1 MSIKRLLI
9 AVALLALLGA
19 GAAYGWRAMQ
29 GNRLPA
35 GFASGNGRIEANE
48 IDIAT
53 KYAARVLTIP
63 VQEGDLVEAGAVIAT
78 LDTRDLEAQLRSAE
92 AQLRQTRSSREE
104 ANALVAQRVSEADF
118 AAKEMERALIL
129 FGKGHV
135 AEQRVDQARNSRRT
149 ADAALEA
156 AKSHLASA
164 EEAIAAAAGDVDRL
178 TDLVADGVLKAP
190 RKSRVLY
197 RLSEPGEV
205 LAAGGKAATLLDLS
219 NVYMTFFLPTDM
231 AGNLALGAE
240 ARILLDAVPDT
251 AIPAAVTF
259 VAPRAQFTPKQV
271 ETKSERDRMMF
282 RVKAR
287 VPEALVT
294 RYVERVKTGLTGMA
308 YVKLDDKAVW
318 PDWLESKLTRETTSS
333 PGNTPSPPRGEGRGE
348 GDAPRDFAR
357 MPPSPAP
364 GEGRGPPQSGGKGEG
379 LGTAPRGSGPCGSG
393 CLEHPSPSPPSAGPL
408 PLPGRER
415 ALS

>member
-1 MSIKRLLI
+1 MTIRRLLI
-9 AVALLALLGA
+9 ALALLAILGA

-48 IDIAT
+48 IDVAT

-92 AQLRQTRSSREE
+92 AQLRQTRRAREE
-104 ANALVAQRVSEADF
+104 AVALVDQRSSEADF

-164 EEAIAAAAGDVDRL
+164 DEAIAAAAGDVDRL

-197 RLSEPGEV
+197 RLAEPGEV

-219 NVYMTFFLPTDM
+219 NVYMTFFLPTDT
-231 AGNLALGAE
+231 AGNLALGAD

-251 AIPAAVTF
+251 AIPATVTF

-294 RYVERVKTGLTGMA
+294 RYIERVKTGLTGMA
-308 YVKLDDKAVW
+308 YVKLDDKAAW
-318 PDWLESKLTRETTSS
+318 PDWLESKLTREATSS
-333 PGNTPSPPRGEGRGE
+333 PALSPSPPRGEGRGE
-348 GDAPRDFAR
+348 GDAQHDFAGNAVPSNHASIVPQPTPR
-357 MPPSPAP
+357 PPLTLTLSP
-364 GEGRGPPQSGGKGEG
+364 GGRGDPSQ
-379 LGTAPRGSGPCGSG
+379 GSRS
-393 CLEHPSPSPPSAGPL
+393 
-408 PLPGRER
+408 
-415 ALS
+415 

>member
-1 MSIKRLLI
+1 MTVRRLLI
-9 AVALLALLGA
+9 AVVLLAILGA

-48 IDIAT
+48 IDVAT
-53 KYAARVLTIP
+53 KYAARVQTIP

-92 AQLRQTRSSREE
+92 AQLRQTRRAREE
-104 ANALVAQRVSEADF
+104 AAALVAQRSSEADY
-118 AAKEMERALIL
+118 AAKEMERALVL
-129 FGKGHV
+129 FGKGHI
-135 AEQRVDQARNSRRT
+135 AEQRVDQARNARRT

-156 AKSHLASA
+156 AKSRLASA
-164 EEAIAAAAGDVDRL
+164 DEAIDAAAGDVDRL
-178 TDLVADGVLKAP
+178 TTLVADGVLRAP

-197 RLSEPGEV
+197 RLAEPGEV
-205 LAAGGKAATLLDLS
+205 LGAGGKVATLLDLS
-219 NVYMTFFLPTDM
+219 NVYMTFFLPTDT
-231 AGNLALGAE
+231 AGNLALGAD

-287 VPEALVT
+287 VPESLVT
-294 RYVERVKTGLTGMA
+294 RYIDRVKTGLTGMA
-308 YVKLDDKAVW
+308 YVKLDDAAVW
-318 PDWLESKLTRETTSS
+318 PDWLESRLTRAETSS
-333 PGNTPSPPRGEGRGE
+333 SSLIPPSPPPQSPSPPRGEGRGE
-348 GDAPRDFAR
+348 GGAPHDFADNQT
-357 MPPSPAP
+357 PSASQSTPRNPLTLTLSP
-364 GEGRGPPQSGGKGEG
+364 GGRGDPSQ
-379 LGTAPRGSGPCGSG
+379 GSRS
-393 CLEHPSPSPPSAGPL
+393 
-408 PLPGRER
+408 
-415 ALS
+415 

>member
-1 MSIKRLLI
+1 MTLKRLLI
-9 AVALLALLGA
+9 VVVLLALAGG

-48 IDIAT
+48 IDVAT

-63 VQEGDLVEAGAVIAT
+63 VEEGDLVEAGTVIAT
-78 LDTRDLEAQLRSAE
+78 LDTRDLDAQLRSAE
-92 AQLRQTRSSREE
+92 ALLRQARRAREE
-104 ANALVAQRVSEADF
+104 ANSLVAQRVSEAEF
-118 AAKEMERALIL
+118 AAKEMDRALVL
-129 FGKGHV
+129 FGQGHV

-156 AKSHLASA
+156 ARSHLASA
-164 EEAIAAAAGDVDRL
+164 DEAIAAAAGDVDRL
-178 TDLVADGVLKAP
+178 RDLVADGVLKAP
-190 RKSRVLY
+190 RKARVLY
-197 RLSEPGEV
+197 RLAEPGEV

-219 NVYMTFFLPTDM
+219 NVYMTFFLPTAT

-240 ARILLDAVPDT
+240 ARLLLDALPDT

-271 ETKSERDRMMF
+271 ETRTERDRMMF

-294 RYVERVKTGLTGMA
+294 RYIERVKTGLTGMA
-308 YVKLDDKAVW
+308 YVKLDDAAVW
-318 PDWLESKLTRETTSS
+318 PDWLDSRLTRGEPAAAPS
-333 PGNTPSPPRGEGRGE
+333 PGEARGGG
-348 GDAPRDFAR
+348 
-357 MPPSPAP
+357 AP
-364 GEGRGPPQSGGKGEG
+364 G
-379 LGTAPRGSGPCGSG
+379 PRS
-393 CLEHPSPSPPSAGPL
+393 
-408 PLPGRER
+408 
-415 ALS
+415 

>member
-1 MSIKRLLI
+1 MTVKRILI
-9 AVALLALLGA
+9 ALVLLALLGA

-63 VQEGDLVEAGAVIAT
+63 VEEGDLVEAGAIIAT

-92 AQLRQTRSSREE
+92 AQLRQARRARDE
-104 ANALVAQRVSEADF
+104 AVALVAQRASEADF
-118 AAKEMERALIL
+118 AAKEMERALVL

-135 AEQRVDQARNSRRT
+135 SEQRVDQARNSRRT
-149 ADAALEA
+149 ADAALDA

-164 EEAIAAAAGDVDRL
+164 DEAITAAAGDADRL
-178 TDLVADGVLKAP
+178 TTLVADGVLKAP

-197 RLSEPGEV
+197 RLAEPGEV

-219 NVYMTFFLPTDM
+219 NVYMTFFLPTDT
-231 AGNLALGAE
+231 AGNLALGAD

-294 RYVERVKTGLTGMA
+294 RYIERVKTGLTGMA

-318 PDWLESKLTRETTSS
+318 PDWLESKLTREASSS
-333 PGNTPSPPRGEGRGE
+333 PQNPPSPPRGEGRGE
-348 GDAPRDFAR
+348 GEAQRDFAE
-357 MPPSPAP
+357 MAPSPAP

-379 LGTAPRGSGPCGSG
+379 VGKNPCASRPCGSG
-393 CLEHPSPSPPSAGPL
+393 SLASPSPSPPLAGPL

-415 ALS
+415 ASS

>member
-1 MSIKRLLI
+1 MTVKRILI
-9 AVALLALLGA
+9 ALVLLALLGA

-63 VQEGDLVEAGAVIAT
+63 VEEGDLVEAGAVIAT

-92 AQLRQTRSSREE
+92 AQLRQARRARDE
-104 ANALVAQRVSEADF
+104 AAALVAQRASETDF
-118 AAKEMERALIL
+118 AAKEMERALVL

-135 AEQRVDQARNSRRT
+135 SEQRVDQARNSRRT
-149 ADAALEA
+149 ADAALDA

-164 EEAIAAAAGDVDRL
+164 DEAITAAAGDADRL
-178 TDLVADGVLKAP
+178 TTLVADGVLKAP

-197 RLSEPGEV
+197 RLAEPGEV

-219 NVYMTFFLPTDM
+219 NVYMTFFLPTDT
-231 AGNLALGAE
+231 AGNLALGAD

-294 RYVERVKTGLTGMA
+294 RYIERVKTGLTGMA
-308 YVKLDDKAVW
+308 YVKLDDTAVW
-318 PDWLESKLTRETTSS
+318 PDWLESKLTREAAS
-333 PGNTPSPPRGEGRGE
+333 PPPISPSPPRGGGRGE
-348 GDAPRDFAR
+348 GDAQHDFAQKPALSNHASIVIESTPR
-357 MPPSPAP
+357 IPLTLTLSP
-364 GEGRGPPQSGGKGEG
+364 GGRGDPAQ
-379 LGTAPRGSGPCGSG
+379 GTKS
-393 CLEHPSPSPPSAGPL
+393 
-408 PLPGRER
+408 
-415 ALS
+415 

>member
-1 MSIKRLLI
+1 MTIAKRLLI
-9 AVALLALLGA
+9 AVALLAILGA

-63 VQEGDLVEAGAVIAT
+63 VEEGDLVEAGAVIAT

-92 AQLRQTRSSREE
+92 AQLRQTRRAREE
-104 ANALVAQRVSEADF
+104 ATALVAQRVSEADF

-164 EEAIAAAAGDVDRL
+164 DEAIAAAAGDVDRL
-178 TDLVADGVLKAP
+178 TTLVADGVLKAP

-219 NVYMTFFLPTDM
+219 NVYMTFFLPTDT

-294 RYVERVKTGLTGMA
+294 RYIERVKTGLTGMA

-333 PGNTPSPPRGEGRGE
+333 PTLSPSPPRGEG
-348 GDAPRDFAR
+348 DTQHDFAESKI
-357 MPPSPAP
+357 PSPAP

-379 LGTAPRGSGPCGSG
+379 VGTEQRGPGSLG
-393 CLEHPSPSPPSAGPL
+393 HPSPSLPLAGPL

-415 ALS
+415 VSS

>member
-1 MSIKRLLI
+1 MSIKRLLV
-9 AVALLALLGA
+9 AVALLAILGA

-63 VQEGDLVEAGAVIAT
+63 VEEGDLVEAGAVIAT

-92 AQLRQTRSSREE
+92 AQLRQTRRAREE
-104 ANALVAQRVSEADF
+104 AAALVAQRVSEADF

-178 TDLVADGVLKAP
+178 ADLVAEGVLKAP
-190 RKSRVLY
+190 RRSRVLY

-219 NVYMTFFLPTDM
+219 NVYMTFFLPTDT

-240 ARILLDAVPDT
+240 ARLLLDAVPDT

-294 RYVERVKTGLTGMA
+294 RYIERVKTGLTGMA
-308 YVKLDDKAVW
+308 YVKLDDKAAW
-318 PDWLESKLTRETTSS
+318 PDWLESKLTREAASS
-333 PGNTPSPPRGEGRGE
+333 PQTPPSPPRGEGRGE
-348 GDAPRDFAR
+348 GDAQRDFAQKPTLSDHASTALQSTPR
-357 MPPSPAP
+357 IPLTLTLSPGGRGDKAP
-364 GEGRGPPQSGGKGEG
+364 GTKS
-379 LGTAPRGSGPCGSG
+379 
-393 CLEHPSPSPPSAGPL
+393 
-408 PLPGRER
+408 
-415 ALS
+415 